1 MSEKNPTNKMKP
13 RSGLVTDGMER
24 APARGMLRAV
34 GFKDE
39 DFAKP
44 QIGVAS
50 SWNEITPCNLS
61 LDRLAK
67 ASKKGVIE
75 AGGFPMQFG
84 TISVSDGISMGHEG
98 MHFSLVSREVIA
110 DSVEAVMQAERL
122 DGMVTFAG
130 CDKSLP
136 GMMMAAARLD
146 VASVFVYAGS
156 IMPGKVDGRDVT
168 IIDAFEAVGACAR
181 GLISQEEVD
190 KIERAICP
198 GEGACGGMYTA
209 NTMAAVGE
217 AIGLSLPGSASP
229 PSIDRRRDDYAV
241 KSGAAVVELIRLG
254 ITTRQILTKKAFE
267 NAITV
272 VMALGGS
279 TNAVL
284 HLLAIAH
291 EAEVDLT
298 LEDFQRV
305 GAKVPLLGDLKPFGK
320 YVMTDVDKVG
330 GIPVI
335 LRALLDAGLL
345 HGDCLTV
352 TGKTM
357 AENLKDIKP
366 PDPDGEIL
374 RAVKNPMSLG
384 GGITI
389 LNGSLTPEGAVCKT
403 AGIEVE
409 LFEGPAKVFEREQAA
424 MDALENGS
432 IVAGDV
438 VVIRYEGPKGGPGM
452 REMLMITGA
461 IKGAGLGKSVLL
473 LTDGRFSGGT
483 TGLCVGHVSPE
494 AVDGGP
500 IAFVKN
506 GDRVRI
512 DVKNRKLDLLVD
524 EKEMAERR
532 KSFKPLSHKY
542 RRGVL
547 AKYSKLVGSAA
558 KGAVFSQIV
567 ITSVVVVIIERA
579 R

>member
-1 MSEKNPTNKMKP
+1 MSEKNPPNKMKP

-34 GFKDE
+34 GMKDE

-44 QIGVAS
+44 QIGIAS

-67 ASKKGVIE
+67 ASKKGVID

-110 DSVEAVMQAERL
+110 DSVETVMQAERL

-136 GMMMAAARLD
+136 GMMMAAARMD

-156 IMPGKVDGRDVT
+156 TMPGKVDGRDVT

-241 KSGAAVVELIRLG
+241 KSGAAVVELIRKG

-291 EAEVDLT
+291 EAEVELT
-298 LEDFQRV
+298 LEDFHRV
-305 GAKVPLLGDLKPFGK
+305 GSKVPLLGDLKPFGK

-357 AENLKDIKP
+357 AENLKNVSP

-374 RAVKNPMSLG
+374 KAVSNPLSLG

-389 LNGSLTPEGAVCKT
+389 LSGSLVPDGAVCKT
-403 AGIEVE
+403 AGVGVDV
-409 LFEGPAKVFEREQAA
+409 FEGPAKVFEREQSA

-483 TGLCVGHVSPE
+483 TGLCVGHVAPE

-500 IAFVKN
+500 IAFVNN
-506 GDRVRI
+506 GDRVII
-512 DVKNRKLDLLVD
+512 DIKNRTLDLLVD
-524 EKEMAERR
+524 EKEMTER
-532 KSFKPLSHKY
+532 KKNFKPIPHKY

-558 KGAVFSQIV
+558 KGAVCD
-567 ITSVVVVIIERA
+567 
-579 R
+579 

>member
-1 MSEKNPTNKMKP
+1 MTNPMKP
-13 RSGLVTDGMER
+13 RSGLVTDGLER

-34 GFKDE
+34 GMKDE
-39 DFAKP
+39 DWVKP
-44 QIGVAS
+44 QIGIAS

-67 ASKKGVIE
+67 ASKQGVFD

-110 DSVEAVMQAERL
+110 DSVETVMQAERF

-156 IMPGKVDGRDVT
+156 TLPGQVDGKDVT

-181 GLISQEEVD
+181 GLISQEQVD

-209 NTMAAVGE
+209 NTMATVGE
-217 AIGLSLPGSASP
+217 AIGLSLPGSAAP
-229 PSIDRRRDDYAV
+229 PAVDRRRDSYAV
-241 KSGAAVVELIRLG
+241 KSGAAVVELIRQG
-254 ITTRQILTKKAFE
+254 ITTRDILSKRAFE
-267 NAITV
+267 NAITAL
-272 VMALGGS
+272 MALGGS

-291 EAEVDLT
+291 EAKVDLT
-298 LEDFQRV
+298 LDDFHRI
-305 GAKVPLLGDLKPFGK
+305 GSKVPLLGDLKPFGRF
-320 YVMTDVDKVG
+320 VMSDVDKVG
-330 GIPVI
+330 GIPVV
-335 LRALLDAGLL
+335 LKALLDAGLL

-357 AENLKDIKP
+357 AENLADINP

-374 RAVKNPMSLG
+374 RAVNSPMGVS

-389 LNGSLTPEGAVCKT
+389 LSGSLAKDGAVTKV
-403 AGIEVE
+403 AGVGVDS
-409 LFEGPAKVFEREQAA
+409 FEGPARVFDREQSA
-424 MDALENGS
+424 MQALEDGT
-432 IVAGDV
+432 ITAGDV

-473 LTDGRFSGGT
+473 ITDGRFSGGT
-483 TGLCVGHVSPE
+483 TGLCVGHVAPE
-494 AVDGGP
+494 ASDGGA
-500 IAFVKN
+500 IALVKD
-506 GDRVRI
+506 GDRIRI
-512 DVKNRKLDLLVD
+512 DINARTLDLLVD
-524 EKEMAERR
+524 ESELAKRME
-532 KSFKPLSHKY
+532 SFKPLPSRY
-542 RRGVL
+542 TSGVL
-547 AKYSKLVGSAA
+547 GKYVKLVGSAS
-558 KGAVFSQIV
+558 KGAVCD
-567 ITSVVVVIIERA
+567 
-579 R
+579 

>member
-1 MSEKNPTNKMKP
+1 MSDQKPVNKMKP
-13 RSGLVTDGMER
+13 RSGLVTDGLER

-39 DFAKP
+39 DFAKA
-44 QIGVAS
+44 QIGIAS

-181 GLISQEEVD
+181 GLISEAEVD

-209 NTMAAVGE
+209 NTMAAIGE

-229 PSIDRRRDDYAV
+229 PSIDRRRDDYAI
-241 KSGAAVVELIRLG
+241 KSGAAVVELIRKG

-267 NAITV
+267 NAITIL
-272 VMALGGS
+272 MALGGS

-298 LEDFQRV
+298 LEDFERV
-305 GAKVPLLGDLKPFGK
+305 GSKVPLLGDLKPFGK

-335 LRALLDAGLL
+335 LRALFDAGLL
-345 HGDCLTV
+345 HGECLTV

-357 AENLKDIKP
+357 AENLKDITP

-374 RAVKNPMSLG
+374 KAVKNPISIG

-403 AGIEVE
+403 AGIGVD

-512 DVKNRKLDLLVD
+512 DIKARTLDLLVD
-524 EKEMAERR
+524 EDEMSQRR
-532 KSFKPLSHKY
+532 KNFKPLTHKY

-547 AKYSKLVGSAA
+547 AKYSKLVGSAS
-558 KGAVFSQIV
+558 KGAVCD
-567 ITSVVVVIIERA
+567 
-579 R
+579 

>member
-1 MSEKNPTNKMKP
+1 MTNPMKP
-13 RSGLVTDGMER
+13 RSGVVTDGMER
-24 APARGMLRAV
+24 APQRGMLRAV
-34 GFKDE
+34 GMKDE
-39 DFAKP
+39 DWVKP
-44 QIGVAS
+44 QIGIAS

-67 ASKKGVIE
+67 ASKQGVID

-98 MHFSLVSREVIA
+98 MHFSLVSREIIA
-110 DSVEAVMQAERL
+110 DSVETVMQAERL

-156 IMPGKVDGRDVT
+156 TLPGQVDGKDVT

-181 GLISQEEVD
+181 GLISQEQVD

-209 NTMAAVGE
+209 NTMATIGE
-217 AIGLSLPGSASP
+217 AIGLSLPGSAAP
-229 PSIDRRRDDYAV
+229 PAVDRRRDAYAV
-241 KSGAAVVELIRLG
+241 KSGAAVVELIRQG
-254 ITTRQILTKKAFE
+254 ITTRQILTKHAFE
-267 NAITV
+267 NAITSL
-272 VMALGGS
+272 MALGGS

-291 EAEVDLT
+291 EARVDLT
-298 LEDFQRV
+298 LADFHRI
-305 GAKVPLLGDLKPFGK
+305 GSKVPLLGDLKPFGRF
-320 YVMTDVDKVG
+320 VMSDVDKVG
-330 GIPVI
+330 GIPVV
-335 LRALLDAGLL
+335 LKALLDAGLL

-357 AENLKDIKP
+357 AENLADINP

-374 RAVKNPMSLG
+374 KATSNPMATT

-389 LNGSLTPEGAVCKT
+389 LGGSLAPDGAVTKV
-403 AGIEVE
+403 AGVGVE
-409 LFEGPAKVFEREQAA
+409 IFEGPARVFEREQSA
-424 MDALENGS
+424 MQALEDGT
-432 IVAGDV
+432 IQAGDV

-483 TGLCVGHVSPE
+483 TGLCVGHIAPE

-500 IAFVKN
+500 IAFVKD
-506 GDRVRI
+506 GDRIRI
-512 DVKNRKLDLLVD
+512 DTKNRTLDLLVD
-524 EKEMAERR
+524 EKELEIRR
-532 KSFKPLSHKY
+532 ASFKPVPHKY
-542 RRGVL
+542 TSGVL
-547 AKYSKLVGSAA
+547 GKFVKLVGSAS
-558 KGAVFSQIV
+558 KGAVCD
-567 ITSVVVVIIERA
+567 
-579 R
+579 

>member
-1 MSEKNPTNKMKP
+1 MSNNMKP
-13 RSGLVTDGMER
+13 RSGLVTDGIER

-34 GFKDE
+34 GMKDE

-44 QIGVAS
+44 QIGIAS

-110 DSVEAVMQAERL
+110 DSVETVMQAERL

-136 GMMMAAARLD
+136 GMMMAAARID
-146 VASVFVYAGS
+146 VASVFVYAGTTLAGS
-156 IMPGKVDGRDVT
+156 VDGKDVT

-181 GLISQEEVD
+181 GLITEEQVD

-198 GEGACGGMYTA
+198 GEGACGGMFTA
-209 NTMAAVGE
+209 NTMAAIGE
-217 AIGLSLPGSASP
+217 ALGLSLPGSASP
-229 PSIDRRRDDYAV
+229 AAVDRRRDDYAI
-241 KSGAAVVELIRLG
+241 KSGAAVVELIRKG

-267 NAITV
+267 NAITIL
-272 VMALGGS
+272 MALGGS

-284 HLLAIAH
+284 HLLAIAN

-298 LEDFQRV
+298 MEDFHRI
-305 GAKVPLLGDLKPFGK
+305 GSKVPLLGDLKPFGK
-320 YVMTDVDKVG
+320 YVMTDIDRVG
-330 GIPVI
+330 GIPVV

-357 AENLKDIKP
+357 AENLAELTP
-366 PDPDGEIL
+366 LDPDGEVLHAIKTPVST
-374 RAVKNPMSLG
+374 AV
-384 GGITI
+384 GITI
-389 LNGSLTPEGAVCKT
+389 LGGSLAPEGAVCKT
-403 AGIEVE
+403 AGIGVE
-409 LFEGPAKVFEREQAA
+409 KFEGPARVFEREQLA
-424 MDALENGS
+424 MDALQDGT
-432 IVAGDV
+432 IKAGDV

-461 IKGAGLGKSVLL
+461 IKGAGLGKSTLL
-473 LTDGRFSGGT
+473 LTDGRFSGGS

-500 IAFVKN
+500 IAFVKD
-506 GDRVRI
+506 GDLIRI
-512 DVKNRKLDLLVD
+512 DTIARTLDLLVD
-524 EKEMAERR
+524 EAELIERR
-532 KSFKPLSHKY
+532 KNFKPIPHKFT
-542 RRGVL
+542 RGVL
-547 AKYSKLVGSAA
+547 AKYSKVVGSAS
-558 KGAVFSQIV
+558 KGAVCG
-567 ITSVVVVIIERA
+567 
-579 R
+579 

>member
-1 MSEKNPTNKMKP
+1 MSEKQPPNKMKP
-13 RSGLVTDGMER
+13 RSGLVTDGLER

-39 DFAKP
+39 DFAKA
-44 QIGVAS
+44 QIGIAS

-98 MHFSLVSREVIA
+98 MHFSLVSREIIA

-181 GLISQEEVD
+181 GLITEAEVD

-209 NTMAAVGE
+209 NTMAAIGE

-229 PSIDRRRDDYAV
+229 PSIDRRRDDYAI
-241 KSGAAVVELIRLG
+241 KSGAAVVELIRKG

-267 NAITV
+267 NAITIL
-272 VMALGGS
+272 MALGGS

-298 LEDFQRV
+298 LEDFERV
-305 GAKVPLLGDLKPFGK
+305 GSKLPLLGDLKPFGK

-330 GIPVI
+330 GIPVV

-374 RAVKNPMSLG
+374 KAVKNPLSLG

-403 AGIEVE
+403 AGIDVD

-512 DVKNRKLDLLVD
+512 DVKKRTLDLLVD
-524 EKEMAERR
+524 EKELVERR
-532 KSFKPLSHKY
+532 KNFTPLSHKY

-558 KGAVFSQIV
+558 KGAVCD
-567 ITSVVVVIIERA
+567 
-579 R
+579 

>member
-1 MSEKNPTNKMKP
+1 MSDQKPINKMKP
-13 RSGLVTDGMER
+13 RSGLVTDGLER

-39 DFAKP
+39 DFAKA
-44 QIGVAS
+44 QIGIAS

-181 GLISQEEVD
+181 GLISEAEVD

-209 NTMAAVGE
+209 NTMAAIGE

-229 PSIDRRRDDYAV
+229 PSIDRRRDDYAI
-241 KSGAAVVELIRLG
+241 KSGAAVVELIRKG

-267 NAITV
+267 NAITIL
-272 VMALGGS
+272 MALGGS

-298 LEDFQRV
+298 LEDFERV
-305 GAKVPLLGDLKPFGK
+305 GSKVPLLGDLKPFGK

-345 HGDCLTV
+345 HGECLTV

-357 AENLKDIKP
+357 AENLKDITP

-374 RAVKNPMSLG
+374 KAVKNPISIG

-403 AGIEVE
+403 AGIGVD

-512 DVKNRKLDLLVD
+512 DVKARTLDLLVSED
-524 EKEMAERR
+524 EMNQRR
-532 KSFKPLSHKY
+532 KNFKPLTHKY

-547 AKYSKLVGSAA
+547 AKYSKLVGSAS
-558 KGAVFSQIV
+558 KGAVCD
-567 ITSVVVVIIERA
+567 
-579 R
+579 

>member
-1 MSEKNPTNKMKP
+1 MSDKKPTNKMKP

-34 GFKDE
+34 GMKDE

-44 QIGVAS
+44 QIGIAS

-110 DSVEAVMQAERL
+110 DSVETVMQAERL

-136 GMMMAAARLD
+136 GMMMAAARID

-156 IMPGKVDGRDVT
+156 TMPGKVDGRDVT

-181 GLISQEEVD
+181 GLISEEEVD

-229 PSIDRRRDDYAV
+229 PSIDRRRDDYAI
-241 KSGAAVVELIRLG
+241 KSGAAVVELIRQG
-254 ITTRQILTKKAFE
+254 ITTRKILTKKAFE

-298 LEDFQRV
+298 LEDFHRV
-305 GAKVPLLGDLKPFGK
+305 GSKVPLLGDLKPFGK

-357 AENLKDIKP
+357 AENLKDVNP
-366 PDPDGEIL
+366 PDADGEIL
-374 RAVKNPMSLG
+374 KAVKNPLAVS

-389 LNGSLTPEGAVCKT
+389 LKGTLASDGAVCKT
-403 AGIEVE
+403 AGVGVDV
-409 LFEGPAKVFEREQAA
+409 FEGPAKVFEREQAA

-461 IKGAGLGKSVLL
+461 IKGAGLGKTVLL
-473 LTDGRFSGGT
+473 ITDGRFSGGT
-483 TGLCVGHVSPE
+483 TGLCVGHVAPE
-494 AVDGGP
+494 AVDGGA

-512 DVKNRKLDLLVD
+512 DTQKRTLDLLVD
-524 EKEMAERR
+524 EKEMNER
-532 KSFKPLSHKY
+532 KKNFKPIPHKY

-558 KGAVFSQIV
+558 KGAVCD
-567 ITSVVVVIIERA
+567 
-579 R
+579 

>member
-1 MSEKNPTNKMKP
+1 MKP
-13 RSGLVTDGMER
+13 RSGVVTDGLER

-34 GFKDE
+34 GMGDE
-39 DFAKP
+39 DWVKP
-44 QIGVAS
+44 QIGIAS

-67 ASKKGVIE
+67 ASKQGVID

-110 DSVEAVMQAERL
+110 DSVETVMQAERF

-156 IMPGKVDGRDVT
+156 TLPGQVDGKDVT

-181 GLISQEEVD
+181 GLISQEQVD

-209 NTMAAVGE
+209 NTMATVGE

-241 KSGAAVVELIRLG
+241 KSGAAVVELIRKG

-298 LEDFQRV
+298 LEDFHRV
-305 GAKVPLLGDLKPFGK
+305 GSKVPLLGDLKPFGK

-357 AENLKDIKP
+357 AENLKDITP

-374 RAVKNPMSLG
+374 KAVSNPLSLG

-389 LNGSLTPEGAVCKT
+389 LNGSFAPDGAVCKT
-403 AGIEVE
+403 AGVGVD
-409 LFEGPAKVFEREQAA
+409 LFEGPAKVFEREQSA

-432 IVAGDV
+432 IVSGDV

-473 LTDGRFSGGT
+473 ITDGRFSGGT
-483 TGLCVGHVSPE
+483 TGLCVGHVAPE

-512 DVKNRKLDLLVD
+512 DTKNRTLDLLVD
-524 EKEMAERR
+524 EKEMNERK
-532 KSFKPLSHKY
+532 KSFKPVPHKY

-558 KGAVFSQIV
+558 KGAVCD
-567 ITSVVVVIIERA
+567 
-579 R
+579 

>member
-1 MSEKNPTNKMKP
+1 MSDKQPPNKMKP

-34 GFKDE
+34 GMKDE

-44 QIGVAS
+44 QIGIAS

-67 ASKKGVIE
+67 ASKKGVID

-110 DSVEAVMQAERL
+110 DSVETVMQAERF

-136 GMMMAAARLD
+136 AMMMAAARMD

-156 IMPGKVDGRDVT
+156 TMPGRVDGRDVT

-181 GLISQEEVD
+181 GLITQEEVD

-209 NTMAAVGE
+209 NTMAAIGE

-229 PSIDRRRDDYAV
+229 PSIDRRRDDYAI
-241 KSGAAVVELIRLG
+241 KSGAAVVELIRQG

-267 NAITV
+267 NAITIL
-272 VMALGGS
+272 MALGGS

-298 LEDFQRV
+298 LEDFHRV
-305 GAKVPLLGDLKPFGK
+305 GSKLPLLGDLKPFGK

-374 RAVKNPMSLG
+374 KAVKNPLSVG

-389 LNGSLTPEGAVCKT
+389 LNGSLTPDGAVCKT
-403 AGIEVE
+403 AGVGVD

-512 DVKNRKLDLLVD
+512 DVKKRTLDLLVD
-524 EKEMAERR
+524 ESEMTERR
-532 KSFKPLSHKY
+532 KSFKPLTHKY

-547 AKYSKLVGSAA
+547 AKYSKLVGSAS
-558 KGAVFSQIV
+558 KGAVCD
-567 ITSVVVVIIERA
+567 
-579 R
+579 

>member
-1 MSEKNPTNKMKP
+1 MSNNMKP
-13 RSGLVTDGMER
+13 RSGLVTDGIER

-34 GFKDE
+34 GMKDE

-44 QIGVAS
+44 QIGIAS

-110 DSVEAVMQAERL
+110 DSVETVMQAERL

-136 GMMMAAARLD
+136 GMMMAAARID
-146 VASVFVYAGS
+146 VASVFVYAGTTLAGS
-156 IMPGKVDGRDVT
+156 VDGKDVT

-181 GLISQEEVD
+181 GLISEEQVD

-198 GEGACGGMYTA
+198 GEGACGGMFTA
-209 NTMAAVGE
+209 NTMAAIGE
-217 AIGLSLPGSASP
+217 ALGLSLPGSASP
-229 PSIDRRRDDYAV
+229 AAVDRRRDDYAI
-241 KSGAAVVELIRLG
+241 KSGAAVVELIRKG

-272 VMALGGS
+272 LMALGGS

-284 HLLAIAH
+284 HLLAIAN

-298 LEDFQRV
+298 MEDFHRI
-305 GAKVPLLGDLKPFGK
+305 GSKVPLLGDLKPFGK
-320 YVMTDVDKVG
+320 YVMTDIDRVG
-330 GIPVI
+330 GIPVV

-357 AENLKDIKP
+357 AENLADLTP
-366 PDPDGEIL
+366 LDPDGEVLHAIKSPVST
-374 RAVKNPMSLG
+374 AV
-384 GGITI
+384 GITI
-389 LNGSLTPEGAVCKT
+389 LGGSLAPEGAVCKT
-403 AGIEVE
+403 AGIGVE
-409 LFEGPAKVFEREQAA
+409 KFEGPARVFEREQSA
-424 MDALENGS
+424 MEALQDGT
-432 IVAGDV
+432 IKAGDV

-461 IKGAGLGKSVLL
+461 IKGAGLGKTTLL
-473 LTDGRFSGGT
+473 LTDGRFSGGS

-500 IAFVKN
+500 IAFVKD
-506 GDRVRI
+506 GDLIRI
-512 DVKNRKLDLLVD
+512 DTIARTLDLLVD
-524 EKEMAERR
+524 EAELVERR
-532 KSFKPLSHKY
+532 KNFKPVPHKY
-542 RRGVL
+542 KRGVL
-547 AKYSKLVGSAA
+547 ANYSKVVGSAS
-558 KGAVFSQIV
+558 KG
-567 ITSVVVVIIERA
+567 SVCG
-579 R
+579 